1 MSELPQLN
9 GPRVE
14 PDGGKLEKLVV
25 LCHGFGSNGDDL
37 IGLVPHLKR
46 ALPNAVYVSPNAPE
60 VCFGAPNG
68 HQWFPL
74 STLSKE
80 ERLMGILNAAPT
92 LDHFIDQELEKYN
105 FEEKD
110 LILVGF
116 SQGTMMSLHVGL
128 RRKTAIGGIIGF
140 SGAMTLPENWKDDI
154 TSKPAVL
161 LVHGDMDNVVP
172 VTMMHEAYKALE
184 EVDVNVDKHVS
195 PGVMHNIG
203 PDGLQKALEF
213 LAQL

>member
-1 MSELPQLN
+1 
-9 GPRVE
+9 
-14 PDGGKLEKLVV
+14 
-25 LCHGFGSNGDDL
+25 
-37 IGLVPHLKR
+37 
-46 ALPNAVYVSPNAPE
+46 
-60 VCFGAPNG
+60 
-68 HQWFPL
+68 
-74 STLSKE
+74 
-80 ERLMGILNAAPT
+80 
-92 LDHFIDQELEKYN
+92 
-105 FEEKD
+105 
-110 LILVGF
+110 
-116 SQGTMMSLHVGL
+116 MMSLHVGL